1 MAASAFN
8 IYNNAKRYLV
18 DGTLDLDTDTIVSAL
33 YKSDSNAS
41 TFTLSL
47 LSEVTGS
54 VAGQAGY
61 PGNKTLT
68 ISIGDTGLS
77 TMVDSTDLVFTASG
91 ADLTSV
97 MFLVIAES
105 GGKLICWCALS
116 TALFSVTSGNT
127 LTVTINAAGVFT
139 MQ

>member
-8 IYNNAKRYLV
+8 MYNNSKRYLV
-18 DGTLDLDTDTIVSAL
+18 DGTVDIDTDTIVARL

-47 LSEVTGS
+47 SSEMTNPVSTGS
-54 VAGQAGY
+54 YAAITTTV
-61 PGNKTLT
+61 T
-68 ISIGDTGLS
+68 INDNGLS
-77 TMVDSTDLVFTASG
+77 TAVDIADLQWTASG
-91 ADLTSV
+91 ADMTSIQ
-97 MFLVIAES
+97 FLALSEN

-116 TALFSVTSGNT
+116 TAAFDVTSGNT
-127 LTVTINAAGVFT
+127 LTVTIDSAGVFT

>member
-1 MAASAFN
+1 MAATAFS

-18 DGTLDLDTDTIVSAL
+18 DGTLDLDTDTIIAHL
-33 YKSDSNAS
+33 FKSDSNAS

-61 PGNKTLT
+61 PGSKTLT
-68 ISIGDTGLS
+68 VAITDTGLS
-77 TMVDSTDLVFTASG
+77 TGVDSNDLVFTASG
-91 ADLTSV
+91 SDLTSV
-97 MFLVIAES
+97 QFLVIAES
-105 GGKLICWCALS
+105 GGKLLCWTRLS
-116 TALFSVTSGNT
+116 TALFNVTSGNT
-127 LTVTINAAGVFT
+127 LTVTIAAGGVFT